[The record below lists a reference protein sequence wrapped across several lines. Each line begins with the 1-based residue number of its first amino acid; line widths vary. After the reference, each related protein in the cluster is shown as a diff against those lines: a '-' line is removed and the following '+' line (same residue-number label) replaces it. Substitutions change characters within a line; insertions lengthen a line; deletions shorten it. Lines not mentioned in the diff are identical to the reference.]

1 MIKFVF
7 IHIFMTVI
15 TSHNISALTED
26 FIFSWFLD
34 QKSEGLAGSSDY
46 GMKTLKLCFI
56 QPELCESDVG

>member
-1 MIKFVF
+1 
-7 IHIFMTVI
+7 MTVI

-56 QPELCESDVG
+56 QPVLCESDVG